1 MREPQASGFL
11 TEGPS
16 GATMTNAENTSQKQ
30 RPGFAPGKS
39 GNPFGRPAGSRN
51 KTTLL
56 AERLMQ
62 DDAEAIVR
70 AVIDAAKSGD
80 MTAARMIV
88 ERIAP
93 VRKGALVSFDMPPV
107 ETAGDLAAA
116 MGAMVQAMAQG
127 EVTPDEAAT
136 IASVFEIRR
145 KTIETFEFEQRLK
158 ALEGR
163 KDK

>member
-1 MREPQASGFL
+1 
-11 TEGPS
+11 
-16 GATMTNAENTSQKQ
+16 MTNAENTGQKQ

-39 GNPFGRPAGSRN
+39 GNPSGRPAGSRN

-93 VRKGALVSFDMPPV
+93 VRKGAPVSFDLPPV

-116 MGAMVQAMAQG
+116 MGALVQAMAQG

-145 KTIETFEFEQRLK
+145 KAIETLEFEQRLT